1 MNGMKLGYAVLMTA
15 CLLLSTSVVA
25 ETGQESLP
33 EDELGPEIWVDG
45 PDAVLDG
52 SGPNGPHV
60 AVDEFGTRV
69 HVWEVFDTTGGDR
82 DDVYVR
88 RFDADGIPLADP
100 VMVNTLIDEAQQDA
114 RVATS
119 SDGSFLVIW
128 ESAEPSATNP
138 TVDRDRVRSQAF
150 DGDGNKI
157 GTEQLLSTVSPESLQ
172 PLHID
177 VAALRVTDGSPGG
190 YIVVWG
196 SWTPNGTD
204 TGKNIQARLVSPNGT
219 PFGAQFQV
227 NTTIAG
233 DQTQPA
239 VTELPDGG
247 FLVVYTS
254 PTNLLL
260 GQRYDAAG
268 QPVGGDFQINNTFE
282 SGVAQPDIELGWNGV
297 VGVIWEDDEAS
308 GDADEIRARLFDSDM
323 NPLGPDFRVNN
334 LGTDDQRQPSL
345 GNYGPAGFLAVWES
359 DVNVT
364 AGDDDSNLSVQAR
377 LITGPNTFDGLQFQ
391 LNDWIAGRQHNPA
404 VSGWYG
410 RLGTAFRSDSNID
423 ENGAVIT
430 GRQIEHCIFCDD
442 FEWGSE
448 WRWPTVV
455 E

>member
-1 MNGMKLGYAVLMTA
+1 MNRIGLRYMVLMTA
-15 CLLLSTSVVA
+15 CLLLPTFLVA
-25 ETGQESLP
+25 EPGQESLA

-45 PDAVLDG
+45 PAAVLDG
-52 SGPNGPHV
+52 SDPDFPHV
-60 AVDEFGTRV
+60 AVDEFGNRV
-69 HVWEVFDTTGGDR
+69 DVWKVGDTTGGDR
-82 DDVYVR
+82 DDVYMR
-88 RFDADGIPLADP
+88 RFDADGNPLADP

-119 SDGSFLVIW
+119 SDGSFLVVW
-128 ESAEPSATNP
+128 ESAEPSVVTP

-150 DGDGNKI
+150 DGDGNKV

-172 PLHID
+172 KLHVD
-177 VAALRVTDGSPGG
+177 VAALRSSDGAPAG
-190 YIVVWG
+190 YVVVWG

-227 NTTIAG
+227 NTTISG
-233 DQTQPA
+233 DQRQPA
-239 VTELPDGG
+239 VAELPDGG
-247 FLVVYTS
+247 FLVVYSS
-254 PTNLLL
+254 PTAKLL
-260 GQRYDAAG
+260 GQRYNAAG
-268 QPVGGDFQINNTFE
+268 SPVGGEFQINSTFE
-282 SGVAQPDIELGWNGV
+282 TGILAPDVELGWNGV
-297 VGVIWEDDEAS
+297 VGIIWEDDEGS
-308 GDADEIRARLFDSDM
+308 GDADEVRARLFDSDM

-334 LGTDDQRQPSL
+334 LDTDDQRGPSL

-364 AGDDDSNLSVQAR
+364 AGDDDSSLSVQAR

-391 LNDWIAGRQHNPA
+391 LNDWIDGRQHNPA

-448 WRWPTVV
+448 WRWPAVV